1 MAHAIP
7 IPTGDFGMSTLDLPL
22 ALAALQAAPSG
33 GGSFTPLLFEIA
45 AFAAIFYFIV
55 MRPQQK
61 QRKDHET
68 SLKSLKKGDEIVTA
82 GGIVGEVIHIRE
94 TAKDGGA
101 NRMDDRVTIKS
112 GESRLIVERGRI
124 ARILGTA
131 TSSGTQSST

>member
-1 MAHAIP
+1 
-7 IPTGDFGMSTLDLPL
+7 MSTLDLPL
-22 ALAALQAAPSG
+22 ALAIVQAAPGG

-61 QRKDHET
+61 QRKEHEA

-82 GGIVGEVIHIRE
+82 GGIIGEVIHIRE
-94 TAKDGGA
+94 TSKDGGA

-112 GESRLIVERGRI
+112 SESRIVVERGRI
-124 ARILGTA
+124 ARILGA
-131 TSSGTQSST
+131 APSSGTQTPT